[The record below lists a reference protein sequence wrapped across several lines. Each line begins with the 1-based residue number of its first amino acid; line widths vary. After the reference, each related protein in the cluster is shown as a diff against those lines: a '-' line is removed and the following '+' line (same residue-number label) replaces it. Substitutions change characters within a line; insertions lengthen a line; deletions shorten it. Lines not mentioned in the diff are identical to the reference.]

1 MNYPSAL
8 RYLDS
13 FINYEKIV
21 DYPYSACLNLARM
34 EYLTGLFDNPHKKFR
49 SIHIAGTKGK
59 GSTAAML
66 ASILKEAGLKTGLYT
81 SPHLISPR
89 ERIRILAGQ
98 YPDSDFRPP
107 VEASPHLRFAQ
118 QNSGGPLGLEGMI
131 SEDEICRLIEEI
143 IPAIEKIQRDGRF
156 GDISFFEIYTL
167 LAFLYFAQEHL
178 DIAVVETGMG
188 GRLDAT
194 NIVNPLVAVF
204 TPISLDHTDKLG
216 PTISDIAREK
226 TGIIKKGCSVL
237 SSPQPEEALNRIK
250 DVSKEKGALFSVL
263 NGNICEEPRG
273 LKISLKGRYQ
283 LDNAALAVKTAELL
297 GRYNIAVSEDSIR
310 KGLSRVVWPGRM
322 HLIGSSPL
330 VIVDGAQNR
339 SSARALKE
347 SIKDFS
353 FDRLILVLGVSSNK
367 DIAGIARELCPG
379 AGRVI
384 LTKADN
390 CRAARPEQLKEKIAD
405 YITAPAITN
414 SSKEALDLA
423 KGEASKDDLILITG
437 SLYLVG
443 EILKRQSQRTRESE
457 SQKVR
462 MMD

>member
-89 ERIRILAGQ
+89 ERIRIL
-98 YPDSDFRPP
+98 
-107 VEASPHLRFAQ
+107 FAQ

>member
-89 ERIRILAGQ
+89 ERIRIL
-98 YPDSDFRPP
+98 
-107 VEASPHLRFAQ
+107 FAQ

-310 KGLSRVVWPGRM
+310 KGLSLS
-322 HLIGSSPL
+322 LIHISEP
-330 VIVDGAQNR
+330 
-339 SSARALKE
+339 
-347 SIKDFS
+347 
-353 FDRLILVLGVSSNK
+353 
-367 DIAGIARELCPG
+367 
-379 AGRVI
+379 
-384 LTKADN
+384 T
-390 CRAARPEQLKEKIAD
+390 RP
-405 YITAPAITN
+405 Y
-414 SSKEALDLA
+414 
-423 KGEASKDDLILITG
+423 
-437 SLYLVG
+437 
-443 EILKRQSQRTRESE
+443 
-457 SQKVR
+457 
-462 MMD
+462 

>member
-21 DYPYSACLNLARM
+21 DYPYSTCLNLARM
-34 EYLTGLFDNPHKKFR
+34 EYLAGLFDNPHKKFR

-89 ERIRILAGQ
+89 ERIRIL
-98 YPDSDFRPP
+98 
-107 VEASPHLRFAQ
+107 FAQ
-118 QNSGGPLGLEGMI
+118 QNGEELLGLEGMI

-167 LAFLYFAQEHL
+167 LAFLYFAQEQV

-226 TGIIKKGCSVL
+226 TGIIKKGCSVVT
-237 SSPQPEEALNRIK
+237 SSQPQKALGRIK
-250 DVSKEKGALFSVL
+250 DVSKEKGALFSGL
-263 NGNICEEPRG
+263 NGNICEELRG
-273 LKISLKGRYQ
+273 RKISLKGRYQ

-297 GRYNIAVSEDSIR
+297 ERYNITVSEDSIR

-322 HLIGSSPL
+322 HIISSSPL
-330 VIVDGAQNR
+330 VILDGAQNR

-353 FDRLILVLGVSSNK
+353 FDRLILVLGISSNK
-367 DIAGIARELCPG
+367 DIAGIASQLCPG
-379 AGRVI
+379 AERVI
-384 LTKADN
+384 LTKVGN
-390 CRAARPEQLKEKIAD
+390 CRAASPEQLKEKIAD
-405 YITAPAITN
+405 YVADPAITN
-414 SSKEALDLA
+414 SSKEALGLA
-423 KGEASKDDLILITG
+423 KSEAGKDDLILITG

-443 EILKRQSQRTRESE
+443 EILERQ

-462 MMD
+462 MID

>member
-1 MNYPSAL
+1 MNYSSAL

-13 FINYEKIV
+13 FVDYEKIV
-21 DYPYSACLNLARM
+21 DYPYSACLNLSRM

-66 ASILKEAGLKTGLYT
+66 ASILKEAGIKTGLYT

-89 ERIRILAGQ
+89 ERIRILAEQ
-98 YPDSDFRPP
+98 SPASDFRPP
-107 VEASPHLRFAQ
+107 AEA
-118 QNSGGPLGLEGMI
+118 LGLEGMI

-143 IPAIEKIQRDGRF
+143 IPAIEKIQRDDRF
-156 GDISFFEIYTL
+156 GNISFFEIYTL
-167 LAFLYFAQEHL
+167 LAFLYFAQEQV

-216 PTISDIAREK
+216 PTITDIAREK
-226 TGIIKKGCSVL
+226 TGIIKKGCSVVT
-237 SSPQPEEALNRIK
+237 SPQPEEALNRIK
-250 DVSKEKGALFSVL
+250 NVSKEKGALFSGL
-263 NGNICEEPRG
+263 NGNICEEQKG

-322 HLIGSSPL
+322 HLIGRSPL

-390 CRAARPEQLKEKIAD
+390 CRSARPEQLKEKITD
-405 YITAPAITN
+405 YIATPVITN
-414 SSKEALDLA
+414 SSKEALALA
-423 KGEASKDDLILITG
+423 KSEAGKDDLILITG

-443 EILKRQSQRTRESE
+443 EILKGQSQRVKESE
-457 SQKVR
+457 SQSVKVSG
-462 MMD
+462 

>member
-89 ERIRILAGQ
+89 ERIRIL
-98 YPDSDFRPP
+98 
-107 VEASPHLRFAQ
+107 FAQ

-226 TGIIKKGCSVL
+226 TGIIKKGCSVI
-237 SSPQPEEALNRIK
+237 SSPQPEEVLNRIK
-250 DVSKEKGALFSVL
+250 DVSKEKEALFSGL
-263 NGNICEEPRG
+263 NGNICEGPRG

-297 GRYNIAVSEDSIR
+297 GRYNIAVSEDSIQ

-322 HLIGSSPL
+322 HLIGWSPL

-353 FDRLILVLGVSSNK
+353 FDRLILVLGASSNK

>member
-21 DYPYSACLNLARM
+21 DYPYSTCLNLARM
-34 EYLTGLFDNPHKKFR
+34 EYLAGLFDNPHKKFR

-59 GSTAAML
+59 GSTAAIL

-89 ERIRILAGQ
+89 ERIRIL
-98 YPDSDFRPP
+98 
-107 VEASPHLRFAQ
+107 FAQ
-118 QNSGGPLGLEGMI
+118 QNGEDLLGLEGMI
-131 SEDEICRLIEEI
+131 SEDEICRLIEKI
-143 IPAIEKIQRDGRF
+143 IPATEKIQRDGRF

-167 LAFLYFAQEHL
+167 LAFLYFAQEQV

-226 TGIIKKGCSVL
+226 TGIIKKGCSVVTSSQPDQAL
-237 SSPQPEEALNRIK
+237 SRIK
-250 DVSKEKGALFSVL
+250 NVSKEKEALFSGL
-263 NGNICEEPRG
+263 NGNICEGPRG

-283 LDNAALAVKTAELL
+283 LDNAALAVKTVELL
-297 GRYNIAVSEDSIR
+297 ERYNIAVSEDSIQ

-322 HLIGSSPL
+322 HLIGWFPL
-330 VIVDGAQNR
+330 VIVDGAQNG
-339 SSARALKE
+339 SSAKALKE
-347 SIKDFS
+347 SIKDFY
-353 FDRLILVLGVSSNK
+353 FDRLILVLGISSNK

-379 AGRVI
+379 AARVI
-384 LTKADN
+384 LTKAGN
-390 CRAARPEQLKEKIAD
+390 CRAAGPEQLKEKIAD
-405 YITAPAITN
+405 YVADPAITN

-423 KGEASKDDLILITG
+423 KSEAGKDDLILITG

-443 EILKRQSQRTRESE
+443 EILERQVRESK
-457 SQKVR
+457 SQKIR